1 MVDRQLRSL
10 AAAHGVAT
18 GFDSSGGQRVTVRP
32 ETVVAVLGLL
42 DVDAT
47 SPGSIRAALAEARAE
62 ADVLPSTVVV
72 RAGGTGRPLPAPGE
86 VTLEDGRSVPVGTT
100 LPTDLPLGYHRLT
113 CGGQDVHLIVAPRRL
128 PAVPRSWGW
137 MLQLYAL
144 RSAGSWDLGDLHD
157 LADFAGWAAA
167 DGAGLVL
174 LNPLHAIG
182 PNHPVPASPYSPTS
196 RRFANPLYLR
206 VADTAAYRAA
216 DAALRQQVDALRPP
230 NGDLIDYDAVWE
242 AKRTALE
249 LLRPLAGPDPAAD
262 DTALVDFATY
272 CALAERHGSD
282 WRSWPEDLRR
292 PEGPAVLAARAELAE
307 RVGFHAWLQRLCEEQ
322 LATANAAAA
331 GMPIGIVHDLAVGVD
346 HGGADGWLLGDVLA
360 GGARIGAPPDAFNQL
375 GQDWGLAAWRPDRLA
390 ATGYTPY
397 RDMLHRILRHAGGL
411 RVDHVLGL
419 FRLWWIPPGAGA
431 ADGTYVRYDGDAMLG
446 ILALEA
452 ERAGASV
459 IGEDLGTVQ
468 AAVTRGL
475 HSRNMLGSTVLWFTR
490 DDDGF
495 VPPDRW
501 PRNTLATISTHDLP
515 TVRGFLTGEHVRVR
529 ASLGQL
535 AGPVE
540 EEQARAALDRDE
552 LLRMLRDAGLLG
564 DSDAFEDVVSAMH
577 AALAASPSRL
587 IAASLYDVLG
597 EVRQPNLPGTV
608 DEYPNWRQPLPASLD
623 EITADAAVRRTVEQL
638 AGRATRADRP

>member
-1 MVDRQLRSL
+1 MDRQLRSL

-18 GFDSSGGQRVTVRP
+18 AFESSGGRRVTVPP

-47 SPGSIRAALAEARAE
+47 SPTAVGSALAGARAE
-62 ADVLPSTVVV
+62 AGVLPPTIVV
-72 RAGGTGRPLPAPGE
+72 RAGSPGPSLPAPGGE
-86 VTLEDGRSVPVGTT
+86 VTLEDGRAVPVGDVV
-100 LPTDLPLGYHRLT
+100 PGDLPLGYHRLT
-113 CGGQDVHLIVAPRRL
+113 CAGQDVHLIVAPRRL

-144 RSAGSWDLGDLHD
+144 RSAGSWDMGDLHD
-157 LADFAGWAAA
+157 LADFTRWAGAS
-167 DGAGLVL
+167 GAGLVL

-182 PNHPVPASPYSPTS
+182 PTHPVPASPYSPTS

-216 DAALRQQVDALRPP
+216 DSALRSEVDALRPP
-230 NGDLIDYDAVWE
+230 NGALIDYDAVWR

-249 LLRPLAGPDPAAD
+249 RLRPLAGPDPALD
-262 DTALVDFATY
+262 DDALADFATY

-282 WRSWPEDLRR
+282 WRSWPAALRT
-292 PEGPAVLAARAELAE
+292 PDGPGVAAARAELGE

-322 LATANAAAA
+322 LATANEAAA
-331 GMPIGIVHDLAVGVD
+331 GMPVGIVHDLAVGVD
-346 HGGADGWLLGDVLA
+346 HGGADGWMLGDVLA

-390 ATGYTPY
+390 ATGYAPY

-411 RVDHVLGL
+411 RIDHVLGL

-452 ERAGASV
+452 HRAGASV

-529 ASLGQL
+529 AALGQL
-535 AGPVE
+535 AGPVAE
-540 EEQARAALDRDE
+540 EEARAEADRSE
-552 LLRMLRDAGLLG
+552 LLRMLRSAGLLG
-564 DSDAFEDVVSAMH
+564 ASSAAFDDVVAAMH
-577 AALAASPSRL
+577 QALAVSPSRL
-587 IAASLYDVLG
+587 VAASLYDVLG

-608 DEYPNWRQPLPASLD
+608 DEYPNWRQPLPAALED
-623 EITADAAVRRTVEQL
+623 IVEDAAVRRTAEQL
-638 AGRATRADRP
+638 AARGDH